1 MCYEC
6 ICVCWTTIT
15 PFQNV
20 CPTDEQHDR
29 QADSSEGS
37 QTDAGQQA
45 GAKPAEIVQTGQAVR
60 VCGLLLTGLGIKL
73 YSQSC
78 LLCPPYLCHLWLQ
91 HQRLRIHPRNVYV
104 DLTVTWERKVLNTHA

>member
-15 PFQNV
+15 PFQSV